1 MARLNGGNCRCQPCQ
16 LLISSIA
23 AECGVAVTQ
32 VFISKRE
39 KFFLRSG
46 TVDFRF
52 NHSLMIPKTSAAGLE
67 EAAPAFS
74 FKSYGEQDPRP
85 WVYLTPGCERPTPG
99 LAAAK
104 RSSAASHGR
113 KGEHRGQIA

>member
-23 AECGVAVTQ
+23 VECAVAATQ

-46 TVDFRF
+46 TVYYRF
-52 NHSLMIPKTSAAGLE
+52 SHSLMIPKTSAAGLK
-67 EAAPAFS
+67 EAAPVFS
-74 FKSYGEQDPRP
+74 FRSYGERDLRP
-85 WVYLTPGCERPTPG
+85 WVYLTPGCERRTPG
-99 LAAAK
+99 LAAGK

-113 KGEHRGQIA
+113 KGERRGQIA